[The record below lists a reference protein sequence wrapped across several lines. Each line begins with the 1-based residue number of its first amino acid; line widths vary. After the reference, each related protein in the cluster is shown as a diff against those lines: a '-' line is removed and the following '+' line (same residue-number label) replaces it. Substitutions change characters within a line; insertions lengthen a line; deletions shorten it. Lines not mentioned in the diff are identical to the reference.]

1 MFNGVGWGMVI
12 EPDEDAEGM
21 EAMRIGEIGDGG
33 TDNGF
38 VGDIEVDIVGVA
50 ESSGAPIDLE
60 DFGVLIFDDQPVAWL
75 EGFSD
80 FEGDTRD
87 DIAEEI
93 LHGKADDPD
102 DDGGTENHSLDILP
116 IDGADDEDDRSDDGQ
131 NGEDLA
137 KKLGG
142 RLVPFLFVPEFPEV
156 AFKDGDG
163 EEGAKED
170 GCGAAEFEKFVAIN
184 ELGIK
189 DFERDP
195 EGEDYAEAL
204 IKDAKFDAG
213 VAFENF
219 AEGDGEN
226 VNDRD
231 GDQFF
236 DDFGPGELSGE
247 HGVDILG
254 VRV

>member
-1 MFNGVGWGMVI
+1 MVI

-33 TDNGF
+33 PDDGF

-50 ESSGAPIDLE
+50 ESGGAPIDLE
-60 DFGVLIFDDQPVAWL
+60 DFGALIFDDQPVAWF

-80 FEGDTRD
+80 FEGDAGD

-93 LHGKADDPD
+93 LHGKADDSD
-102 DDGGTENHSLDILP
+102 DDGGTENHSLDILA
-116 IDGADDEDDRSDDGQ
+116 IDAADDEEDRGDDGE

-137 KKLGG
+137 KKLRG
-142 RLVPFLFVPEFPEV
+142 RLVLFLFIPEFPEV
-156 AFKDGDG
+156 AFEDGDG

-170 GCGAAEFEKFVAIN
+170 GCGAAEFEKFVTTN
-184 ELGIK
+184 KLGIK

-204 IKDAKFDAG
+204 IEDTKFDAG

-219 AEGDGEN
+219 AEGDGEK
-226 VNDRD
+226 VNDRN
-231 GDQFF
+231 GD
-236 DDFGPGELSGE
+236 
-247 HGVDILG
+247 
-254 VRV
+254 

>member
-1 MFNGVGWGMVI
+1 MVI

-33 TDNGF
+33 TDDGF
-38 VGDIEVDIVGVA
+38 VGDIEVDIVGIA
-50 ESSGAPIDLE
+50 ESGGAPIDLE
-60 DFGVLIFDDQPVAWL
+60 DFGVLIFDDQPVAWF

-80 FEGDTRD
+80 FEGDAGD

-93 LHGKADDPD
+93 LHGKADDAD
-102 DDGGTENHSLDILP
+102 DDGGTENHSLDILA
-116 IDGADDEDDRSDDGQ
+116 IDAANDEEDRGDDGE

-142 RLVPFLFVPEFPEV
+142 GLVLFLFIPEFPEV
-156 AFKDGDG
+156 AFEDGDG

-170 GCGAAEFEKFVAIN
+170 GCGAAEFEKFVTTN
-184 ELGIK
+184 KLGIK
-189 DFERDP
+189 DFEGDP

-204 IKDAKFDAG
+204 IEDAKFDAG

-219 AEGDGEN
+219 AEGDGEK

-236 DDFGPGELSGE
+236 GDGGPGELSGE
-247 HGVDILG
+247 HLVHILG
-254 VRV
+254 MRG